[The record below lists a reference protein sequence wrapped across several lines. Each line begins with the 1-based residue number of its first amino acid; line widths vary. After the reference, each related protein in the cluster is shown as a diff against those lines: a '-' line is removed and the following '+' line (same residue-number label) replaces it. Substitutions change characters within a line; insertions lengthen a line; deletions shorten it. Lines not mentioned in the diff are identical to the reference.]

1 MDGEIVR
8 QVLLLTGSEMIDVV
22 NDIVL
27 IVFLIF
33 AFFALIA
40 FVVMAL
46 LLYRRLATLIETLT
60 ATAARG
66 DHLLEELSD
75 ITEKVKGGGAIPGMA
90 LRGAFSTLSAVLG
103 GIMGRR
109 GGGRQDSD

>member
-1 MDGEIVR
+1 
-8 QVLLLTGSEMIDVV
+8 LLTGSEIIDVV
-22 NDIVL
+22 SDVII

-33 AFFALIA
+33 AFFAMIV
-40 FVVMAL
+40 FMVIAL

-66 DHLLEELSD
+66 DHLLEELGE

-109 GGGRQDSD
+109 RGGRNDSE

>member
-1 MDGEIVR
+1 MHQI
-8 QVLLLTGSEMIDVV
+8 LLLTGSEIIDVV
-22 NDIVL
+22 SDVII

-33 AFFALIA
+33 AFFAMIV
-40 FVVMAL
+40 FMVIAL

-66 DHLLEELSD
+66 DHLLEELGE

-90 LRGAFSTLSAVLG
+90 LRGAFSTISAVLG

-109 GGGRQDSD
+109 RGGRNDSE

>member
-1 MDGEIVR
+1 MHQI
-8 QVLLLTGSEMIDVV
+8 LLLTGSEIIDVV
-22 NDIVL
+22 SDVII

-33 AFFALIA
+33 AFFAMIV
-40 FVVMAL
+40 FMVIAL

-66 DHLLEELSD
+66 DHLLEELGEL
-75 ITEKVKGGGAIPGMA
+75 TEKVKGGGAIPGMA
-90 LRGAFSTLSAVLG
+90 LRGAFSTISAVLG

-109 GGGRQDSD
+109 RGGRNDSE

>member
-1 MDGEIVR
+1 LHQI
-8 QVLLLTGSEMIDVV
+8 LLLTGSEIIDVV
-22 NDIVL
+22 SDVII

-33 AFFALIA
+33 AFFAMIV
-40 FVVMAL
+40 FMVIAL

-66 DHLLEELSD
+66 DHLLEELGE

-90 LRGAFSTLSAVLG
+90 LRGAFSTISAVLG

-109 GGGRQDSD
+109 RGGRNDSE

>member
-1 MDGEIVR
+1 LHQI
-8 QVLLLTGSEMIDVV
+8 LLLTGSEIIDVV
-22 NDIVL
+22 SDVII

-33 AFFALIA
+33 AFFAMIV
-40 FVVMAL
+40 FMVIAL

-66 DHLLEELSD
+66 DHLLEELGE

-109 GGGRQDSD
+109 RGGRNDSE

>member
-1 MDGEIVR
+1 
-8 QVLLLTGSEMIDVV
+8 LLTGSEIIDVV
-22 NDIVL
+22 SDVII

-33 AFFALIA
+33 AFFAMIV
-40 FVVMAL
+40 FMVIAL

-66 DHLLEELSD
+66 DHLLEELGE

-90 LRGAFSTLSAVLG
+90 LRGAFSTISAVLG

-109 GGGRQDSD
+109 RGGRNDSE

>member
-1 MDGEIVR
+1 MHQI
-8 QVLLLTGSEMIDVV
+8 LLLTGSEIIDVV
-22 NDIVL
+22 SDVII

-33 AFFALIA
+33 AFFAMIV
-40 FVVMAL
+40 FMVIAL

-66 DHLLEELSD
+66 DHLLEELGE

-109 GGGRQDSD
+109 RGGRNDSE